1 MADRNRKQG
10 LPLEG
15 LAVLDFTRLL
25 PGPLCT
31 MLLGDYGAEV
41 LKIEDL
47 NAGDPTRFV
56 GRFFNGSSTLF
67 RQLNRNK
74 KSLAVDLKKEQGR
87 EIIRELVKRA
97 DVVIEGF
104 RPGVMERLNLAYGDL
119 EQINESLVY
128 VSVTGYGQ
136 EGPYRDRA
144 GHDLNYQ
151 ALSGLLDLSAEKQG
165 GPLIPAVQ
173 IADISGG
180 TMMTLSSLMM
190 ALYQRE
196 RTGRGSFVDLAMTR
210 GLLPTLTLAAAALNG
225 GDDSARRGSGQ
236 ISGAYACYNLYE
248 TADGKYMSL
257 GAMEPIFWQ
266 RFCETIGHPEWF
278 ELQYDQEKRTI
289 LLEEVSR
296 LFKNKTRSE
305 WIEIFSE
312 ADACCEPVL
321 TLEETIEHP
330 LNHDG
335 SYWIK
340 AETVTGEIE
349 IMPGFPMLFS
359 GRGGQVRYDPPRHG
373 EHTRE
378 ILENHGYRQADI
390 EEMAASSVV
399 KINK

>member
-1 MADRNRKQG
+1 MVDRNWKQG

-47 NAGDPTRFV
+47 KAGDPTRFV
-56 GRFFNGSSTLF
+56 GRFFDGSGAF
-67 RQLNRNK
+67 YRQLNRNK
-74 KSLAVDLKKEQGR
+74 KSIAIDLKAEQGR
-87 EIIRELVKRA
+87 EIIRELAKKA

-104 RPGVMERLNLAYGDL
+104 RPGAMERLGLDFREL
-119 EQINESLVY
+119 EKINKSLVY
-128 VSVTGYGQ
+128 ASVSGYGQ
-136 EGPYRDRA
+136 ESIYREKA

-151 ALSGLLDLSAEKQG
+151 ALSGLLDLSAEKDG
-165 GPLIPAVQ
+165 SPLVPAVQ
-173 IADISGG
+173 IADVIGG
-180 TMMTLSSLMM
+180 TMMTLSGILM

-196 RTGRGSFVDLAMTR
+196 RTGKGSYVDLAMTR
-210 GLLPTLTLAAAALNG
+210 GLLPTLTLAAATLNSG
-225 GDDSARRGSGQ
+225 EDTARRGSGQ

-257 GAMEPIFWQ
+257 AAMEPVFWQ
-266 RFCETIGHPEWF
+266 RFCEAVGHQEWSV
-278 ELQYDQEKRTI
+278 LQYDREKRNALI
-289 LLEEVSR
+289 EEVSR
-296 LFKNKTRSE
+296 LFKKKTRSE
-305 WIEIFSE
+305 WVEIFNGV
-312 ADACCEPVL
+312 DACCEPVL
-321 TLEETIEHP
+321 TLEEAVEHP

-340 AETVTGEIE
+340 AATGTGEIE
-349 IMPGFPMLFS
+349 IIPGFPILFS
-359 GRGGQVRYDPPRHG
+359 GLRGQVRYGPPQHG

-390 EEMAASSVV
+390 EEMAANSVV
-399 KINK
+399 IINK

>member
-1 MADRNRKQG
+1 MMCSNSEKS
-10 LPLEG
+10 LPLQG
-15 LAVLDFTRLL
+15 IKILDLTRLL

-31 MLLGDYGAEV
+31 MVMGDYGAEV
-41 LKIEDL
+41 IKIEDID
-47 NAGDPTRFV
+47 AGDPTRFV
-56 GRFFNGSSTLF
+56 GRFFEGSGSFF

-74 KSLAVDLKKEQGR
+74 KSIAIDLKAEQGR
-87 EIIRELVKRA
+87 EIIRELAKKA

-104 RPGVMERLNLAYGDL
+104 RPGAMERLGLDFREL
-119 EQINESLVY
+119 EKINKSLVY
-128 VSVTGYGQ
+128 ASVSGYGQ
-136 EGPYRDRA
+136 ESIYREKA

-151 ALSGLLDLSAEKQG
+151 ALSGLLDLSAEKDG
-165 GPLIPAVQ
+165 SPLVPAVQ
-173 IADISGG
+173 IADVIGG
-180 TMMTLSSLMM
+180 TMMTLSGILM

-196 RTGRGSFVDLAMTR
+196 RTGKGSYVDLAMTR
-210 GLLPTLTLAAAALNG
+210 GLLPTLTLAAATLNSG
-225 GDDSARRGSGQ
+225 EDTARRGSGQ

-278 ELQYDQEKRTI
+278 ELQYDQEKRTV

-296 LFKNKTRSE
+296 LFKKKTRSE
-305 WIEIFSE
+305 WVEIFSE

-321 TLEETIEHP
+321 SLEEAVEHP

-340 AETVTGEIE
+340 VKTGTGEIE

-359 GRGGQVRYDPPRHG
+359 GRGGQIRLKPPQHG

-378 ILENHGYRQADI
+378 ILESHGYRQADI
-390 EEMAASSVV
+390 EEMAVNSVV
-399 KINK
+399 KIK

>member
-56 GRFFNGSSTLF
+56 GRFFDGSSALY

-74 KSLAVDLKKEQGR
+74 KSMAIDLKNERGR
-87 EIIRELVKRA
+87 EIIRELAKKA

-104 RPGVMERLNLAYGDL
+104 RPGVMERLGLAYRDL
-119 EQINESLVY
+119 KQFNESLVY
-128 VSVTGYGQ
+128 ASLTGFGQ

-151 ALSGLLDLSAEKQG
+151 ALAGLLDLSAEKQG
-165 GPLIPAVQ
+165 SPQMPAVQ
-173 IADISGG
+173 VADITGG
-180 TMMTLSSLMM
+180 TMMALSGILM

-196 RTGRGSFVDLAMTR
+196 RTGRGSFIDLAMTR
-210 GLLPTLTLAAAALNG
+210 GLLPTLTLAASALNS
-225 GDDSARRGSGQ
+225 GDDGARRGSGQ
-236 ISGAYACYNLYE
+236 ISGAYACYNIYE

-257 GAMEPIFWQ
+257 GALEPFFWLL
-266 RFCETIGHPEWF
+266 FCEAAGHPEWSV
-278 ELQYDQEKRTI
+278 LQYDREKRTI
-289 LLEEVSR
+289 LIKEVGK
-296 LFKNKTRSE
+296 LFKKKTRSE
-305 WIEIFSE
+305 WIEIFSGV
-312 ADACCEPVL
+312 DACCEPVL
-321 TLEETIEHP
+321 SLEEAVEHP

-340 AETVTGEIE
+340 TETAAGEIE
-349 IMPGFPMLFS
+349 IMPGFPILFS
-359 GRGGQVRYDPPRHG
+359 GQAGRVRLQPPGHG
-373 EHTRE
+373 EHTGE
-378 ILENHGYRQADI
+378 VLENCGYNQAAI
-390 EEMAASSVV
+390 KELAANSVV
-399 KINK
+399 KLT